1 MQGVEFEKIVE
12 KYNQFN
18 QSKAQKDKE
27 FQETFSKIDENLQ
40 IGLKNANQGEIGY
53 PNAVS
58 KIEKIKVQLS
68 DISKQLVDE
77 VQESLKMD

>member
-58 KIEKIKVQLS
+58 KIEKIKV
-68 DISKQLVDE
+68 
-77 VQESLKMD
+77 